1 MPRLLCIDYGKKRT
15 GIAISDPLQIIASG
29 LCTVES
35 KELIPFLKKYIPE
48 ENVSTIIL
56 GEPKNI
62 DERDTHATHLVR
74 DLFATLNKVF
84 PHIPVVLHDE
94 TYSSKK
100 AKAAMIEMGLKR
112 KDRRVKGNVDVIA
125 ATIILQEYMEE
136 NSTF

>member
-15 GIAISDPLQIIASG
+15 GIAVSDPMQIIASG

-56 GEPKNI
+56 GEPKNL
-62 DERDTHATHLVR
+62 DERDTHATALVR

-84 PHIPVVLHDE
+84 PHITVVLQDE

-100 AKAAMIEMGLKR
+100 AKAAMIEMGMKK
-112 KDRRVKGNVDVIA
+112 KDRRIKGNVDVIA
-125 ATIILQEYMEE
+125 AALILQEFMEE
-136 NSTF
+136 NSTT